1 MSPVWTIKIKSETDF
16 STVLAN
22 GVQFQEAGFL
32 QSLSDPGN
40 GSIQIPVNN
49 SVFAAPLP
57 GAQIT
62 PLIDQECIY
71 EFYQD
76 GVWRFGF
83 FAEDVVDNLLPEGS
97 DTLVHQISGRGLAAS
112 LEWAFALP
120 QGWPTLTTED
130 KRVFTATSR
139 MKVWHVLFTEA
150 KTAGFIPHIT
160 VDFTATV
167 DSAGVAWAETDD
179 FEVPVGKDLLSL
191 LVEFASAAG
200 VEWQM
205 GQNFVLSAKQDWGTD
220 RSSTIK
226 MYSGR
231 HQQEHKR
238 QRSRKELYND
248 IYVRA
253 SDGTIG
259 HVSDAPSQAK
269 WRKRAR
275 MIDVGSAASVS
286 SATLVGT
293 VNLEQLRNE
302 IDSRTLKVLPNEPG
316 RVVYQDYNPMGD
328 TLSFVTGTE
337 TLAQRCVAA
346 AIKLSNDG
354 RTDLELTLQFLI
366 SPPIVRQNRLAN
378 RLGGNTV
385 PTPNASPAGITQK
398 YIQDHV
404 ADIVDDAIDDHVNTT
419 IPAQVVVSS
428 ASPLVYQSERHN
440 DVRAAVQLVWSQ
452 PPNSDLS
459 TISDGD
465 HYEVRWQLSQVYS
478 APITWDQAGAYT
490 WDQLLTWDRPISI
503 TYADNPVWHTMNV
516 PWDTTTVLIQE
527 LMADSDY
534 KFQVRAV
541 DTFANVGP
549 WSTVQNVATIGDLI
563 APSQPKPPIVSS
575 GLIGI
580 QVQHNLGKE
589 GFGDF
594 TLEPDLDH
602 LDVHVGPSAA
612 FSPSDSNRVGS
623 LVANAG
629 LIQGLIP
636 AVATFKIDQIGG
648 IWVKVVAVDRY
659 GNKSGAS
666 FGAQSTSVLIDD
678 AHISDLTVSKVT
690 AGTLSAAVILS
701 GSIKTATSGARVELT
716 FAGIEVYDQFNRK
729 TLDVDS
735 ATGDVVMAGIFKTGL
750 TGQRVEIADAAP
762 YSTMYFYGNSTPY
775 AFINAVEMNPVN
787 SDPSI
792 GLGINAGSWNA
803 NTETRQINS
812 RVWVRDAISVEIIDN
827 TQTRYGG
834 YLYVDET
841 QFDLAWYRGA
851 SGANQGS
858 QVIGY
863 RDAMYLAGGDS
874 TGGNGY
880 LELAAGRGAGRAV
893 IAMNYDGQI
902 DVYGKFRNYADTGTY
917 QGLFTGVLL
926 FTSAAAFT
934 VSYGTTKNGTV
945 APIYS
950 IRNGS
955 AIAHA
960 CSTFDNTGFTVTLA
974 TTATVYVM
982 FWCYRTG

>member
-16 STVLAN
+16 STILAN

-49 SVFAAPLP
+49 SVFFAPLP
-57 GAQIT
+57 GAQTTSI
-62 PLIDQECIY
+62 IDQECIY

-120 QGWPTLTTED
+120 EGWPTLTTED
-130 KRVFTATSR
+130 KRVFTSTSR

-167 DSAGVAWAETDD
+167 DSAGVPWAETDD
-179 FEVPVGKDLLSL
+179 FEVEVGKDLLSL

-337 TLAQRCVAA
+337 TLVQRCVAA

-366 SPPIVRQNRLAN
+366 SPPIVRQNRVAD
-378 RLGGNTV
+378 RMGGRSV

-398 YIQDHV
+398 YIEEHV
-404 ADIVDDAIDDHVNTT
+404 ADLVDGAIDDHVNTT
-419 IPAQVVVSS
+419 IPAQIIVSS
-428 ASPLVYQSERHN
+428 ASPLVYQSEFHN
-440 DVRAAVQLVWSQ
+440 DVRAAVQLVWSE

-465 HYEVRWQLSQVYS
+465 HYEVRWQLSTTYH
-478 APITWDQAGAYT
+478 APITWDEAAAFT
-490 WDQLLTWDRPISI
+490 WDDLLTWDRPISI
-503 TYADNPVWHTMNV
+503 TYADNPQWHTMNV
-516 PWDTTTVLIQE
+516 PWDTTTVLVQE
-527 LMADSDY
+527 LMASADY
-534 KFQVRAV
+534 NFQVRAV

-549 WSTVQNVATIGDLI
+549 WSVVQHVQTIGDLI
-563 APSQPKPPIVSS
+563 APSQPKPPIVASS
-575 GLIGI
+575 LIGI
-580 QVQHNLGKE
+580 QVQHNLGKD
-589 GFGDF
+589 GFADF

-612 FSPSDSNRVGS
+612 FATTDVNRVGS

-629 LIQGLIP
+629 LITGLIP
-636 AVATFKIDQIGG
+636 AVGSFKIDQLGS

-666 FGAQSTSVLIDD
+666 FGATATSVLIDD

-690 AGTLSAAVILS
+690 AGTLNADVILG
-701 GSIKTATSGARVELT
+701 GSIKTSSSGARVELT
-716 FAGIEVYDQFNRK
+716 YSGIQVFDQFNQN

-735 ATGDVVMAGIFKTGL
+735 ATGDVVMAGKFKTGV
-750 TGQRVEIADAAP
+750 TGQRIEIADAAP
-762 YSTMYFYGNSTPY
+762 YSTIYFYGNSTPF
-775 AFINAVEMNPVN
+775 AFINAVELTPPG
-787 SDPSI
+787 SDVSI
-792 GLGINAGSWNA
+792 GLGVNAGRWKA
-803 NTETRQINS
+803 LTEDVQLSS
-812 RVWVRDAISVEIIDN
+812 RLFLRDTIHLAIIDSGQS
-827 TQTRYGG
+827 TYGG
-834 YLYVDET
+834 GVVLSESAFDVFHQRNASITSRMYGTEDNLFLWAGDTVDGYVELKAGT
-841 QFDLAWYRGA
+841 QASATLIGLHNNGTIDL
-851 SGANQGS
+851 
-858 QVIGY
+858 
-863 RDAMYLAGGDS
+863 
-874 TGGNGY
+874 
-880 LELAAGRGAGRAV
+880 
-893 IAMNYDGQI
+893 
-902 DVYGKFRNYADTGTY
+902 YGKFTNFVDQGIY
-917 QGLFTGVLL
+917 QALVTGVI
-926 FTSAAAFT
+926 FVSAAAAITVNYGSARASSVAPMYSVQSPGVVTHTITASSTSGFT
-934 VSYGTTKNGTV
+934 VSL
-945 APIYS
+945 
-950 IRNGS
+950 GS
-955 AIAHA
+955 VVNWYLI
-960 CSTFDNTGFTVTLA
+960 
-974 TTATVYVM
+974 M
-982 FWCYRTG
+982 WCYRI